1 MMILQLPTGDRMY
14 RIDKATNT
22 IQKLEQRKFSD
33 LGFKERDHLQEWLAN
48 YPEALGESLLI
59 IQKEFN
65 GFDDTN
71 ERLDLLALDKEGNL
85 VVIENKLDDSG
96 RDVTWQAMKYV
107 SYCSTLTKA
116 QILDIYQKYIDKYED
131 GGDAR
136 SKIVE
141 FLEEEDFDSL
151 ILNKGTDQ
159 RIMLV
164 ANNYRKEVTS
174 TVLWLMEHQIEIQC
188 FKATPYS
195 MGDELFLQ
203 IEQIIP
209 TPEAKDFMIGINIK
223 EQESKNSE
231 SELKN
236 RHHIRFEFWKHL
248 LEQAKQ
254 SKLEL
259 FNNISPTKD
268 HWISAGS
275 GVRSVPFT
283 FVFLKQAGRVELYIS
298 RSNTEENKL
307 IFNELYKMKDSIEA
321 SFGDDLEWER
331 LEDKKASRIKYEKPF
346 DGYNKESWN
355 EMISFMVDAME
366 RLERAFKEP
375 LAKINTQLKSQ

>member
-1 MMILQLPTGDRMY
+1 MY
-14 RIDKATNT
+14 RINKETNT

-33 LGFKERDHLQEWLAN
+33 LGFRERDHLQEWLAK

-96 RDVTWQAMKYV
+96 RDVTWQALKYV

-116 QILDIYQKYIDKYED
+116 QILDIYQKYIDKHED
-131 GGDAR
+131 VGDAR

-151 ILNKGTDQ
+151 ILNKGTNQ
-159 RIMLV
+159 RIIFV

-174 TVLWLMEHQIEIQC
+174 TVLWLLEQQIQIQC

-195 MGDELFLQ
+195 MGEELFLQ
-203 IEQIIP
+203 VEQIIP
-209 TPEAKDFMIGINIK
+209 TPEAKEFMISINAK

-254 SKLEL
+254 SKSDL
-259 FNNISPTKD
+259 FNNISPSKD

-275 GVRSVPFT
+275 GMRGVPYNFI
-283 FVFLKQAGRVELYIS
+283 FLKQAGRIELYIS
-298 RSNTEENKL
+298 RSNTDENKYV
-307 IFNELYKMKDSIEA
+307 FDELFKMKDSIEA
-321 SFGDDLEWER
+321 SFGDVLEWER
-331 LEDKKASRIKYEKPF
+331 MDDKKASRVKYEKPF

-355 EMISFMVDAME
+355 EMIPFMIDTMQ
-366 RLERAFKEP
+366 RLEKTFKEP
-375 LAKINTQLKSQ
+375 LAKINSQLKSQ

>member
-1 MMILQLPTGDRMY
+1 MY
-14 RIDKATNT
+14 RINKATNT
-22 IQKLEQRKFSD
+22 IEKLEQRKFSD
-33 LGFKERDHLQEWLAN
+33 LGFRERDHLQEWLAK
-48 YPEALGESLLI
+48 YPEALGEQLLI

-96 RDVTWQAMKYV
+96 KDVTWQALKYV
-107 SYCSTLTKA
+107 SYCSTLNKA
-116 QILDIYQKYIDKYED
+116 QILDIYQKYIDRDED

-136 SKIVE
+136 TKIVE

-151 ILNKGTDQ
+151 MLNKGTDQ

-174 TVLWLMEHQIEIQC
+174 TVMWLLEHQIEIQC
-188 FKATPYS
+188 FKAIPYS

-203 IEQIIP
+203 VEQIIP

-223 EQESKNSE
+223 EQEFKNSE

-236 RHHIRFEFWKHL
+236 RHYVRLEFWKQL
-248 LEQAKQ
+248 LGQIKQ
-254 SKLEL
+254 SKSDL
-259 FNNISPTKD
+259 FTNISPSKD
-268 HWISAGS
+268 HWLSAGS
-275 GVRSVPFT
+275 GMRGVPFT

-298 RSNTEENKL
+298 RNNTEENKQV
-307 IFNELYKMKDSIEA
+307 FDELYKQRDAVEA
-321 SFGDDLEWER
+321 SFGGILDWER
-331 LEDKKASRIKYEKPF
+331 MEDKKASRIKYEQAF

-355 EMISFMVDAME
+355 EMIPFMINAME
-366 RLERAFKEP
+366 RLEIAFKEP
-375 LAKINTQLKSQ
+375 LERINKKLKNPNDK

>member
-1 MMILQLPTGDRMY
+1 MY
-14 RIDKATNT
+14 RINKETNT

-33 LGFKERDHLQEWLAN
+33 LGFRERDHLQEWLAK

-96 RDVTWQAMKYV
+96 RDVTWQALKYV

-116 QILDIYQKYIDKYED
+116 QILDIYQKYIDKHED
-131 GGDAR
+131 VGDAR

-151 ILNKGTDQ
+151 ILNKGTNQ
-159 RIMLV
+159 RIIFV

-174 TVLWLMEHQIEIQC
+174 TVLWLLEQQIQIQC

-195 MGDELFLQ
+195 MGEELFLQ
-203 IEQIIP
+203 VEQIIP
-209 TPEAKDFMIGINIK
+209 TPEAKEFMISINAK

-254 SKLEL
+254 SKSDL
-259 FNNISPTKD
+259 FNNISPSKD

-275 GVRSVPFT
+275 GMRGVPYNFI
-283 FVFLKQAGRVELYIS
+283 FLKQAGRIELYIS
-298 RSNTEENKL
+298 RSNTDENKYV
-307 IFNELYKMKDSIEA
+307 FDELFKMKDSIEA
-321 SFGDDLEWER
+321 SFGDVLEWER
-331 LEDKKASRIKYEKPF
+331 MDDKKASRVKYEKPF
-346 DGYNKESWN
+346 DGYNKEAWN
-355 EMISFMVDAME
+355 EMIPFMIDTMQ
-366 RLERAFKEP
+366 RLEKTFKEP
-375 LAKINTQLKSQ
+375 LAKINSQLKSQ